1 MTKLATRKHIPID
14 TMDDVARVSGM
25 MANSGFFAD
34 AKDAAQAG
42 VKIMA
47 GMAWGIDPFSSM
59 TGIHIIK
66 GRPTVSAGLMASA
79 VKASGKY
86 DYRIRQRDADRCE
99 IAFFE
104 GGEELT
110 PSSVYTI
117 EMAERAGLTGNGSW
131 QKHPE
136 AMLFARAMS
145 QGVRMHAPD
154 VFSSSVY
161 TPEELGAEVDGD
173 DVVVAVATTEP
184 VQARQAPISVEVHVE
199 SEPEPEAVVEAPEAP
214 EGIGTARANKLR
226 VLLEREGV
234 DKDVEFATLMLGRT
248 VTALSDITEEEGVQ
262 LLKDAKHANE
272 DHA

>member
-1 MTKLATRKHIPID
+1 MTNLATRKHIPID

-25 MANSGFFAD
+25 MAKSGFFAD

-86 DYRIRQRDADRCE
+86 DYRIRQRDAERCE

-104 GGEELT
+104 AGQELT

-117 EMAERAGLTGNGSW
+117 AMAERAGLTGNASW
-131 QKHPE
+131 LKHPE

-173 DVVVAVATTEP
+173 DVVVAVAASEP
-184 VQARQAPISVEVHVE
+184 VQGFDAPARVEVHVE
-199 SEPEPEAVVEAPEAP
+199 STTEPEDVVDAPSAP
-214 EGIGTARANKLR
+214 EGIGPDRAAKLK
-226 VLLEREGV
+226 VLLEHAGV
-234 DKDVEFATLMLGRT
+234 TKDLEFATLMLGRD
-248 VTALSDITEEEGVQ
+248 VAALSDITEAEGMQ
-262 LLKDAKHANE
+262 LLQDAKDADE
-272 DHA
+272 